1 MSNLFHTLGG
11 FSTKKLVNHNL
22 SFSKKK
28 SPFDKK
34 RKISRQFSSNAISR
48 AKRHISNLLNSY
60 ISEFENTEFPGF
72 FENYKFKGNKFY
84 NNYNPSQ
91 AGHGTIL
98 GNIQSSNRSS
108 NSNTQRSSL
117 HLVNESK
124 EPEENSNKKKRQSSD
139 KKNKIKGGVSDNE
152 DNKNPPSLFKEVEIK
167 NFQGLTKSNLAEFR
181 NICDKIKENICEK
194 SSKDSIKTSR
204 TKQYQNENDSEHE
217 ESISKTHSHIPKEK
231 YRQLT
236 RKKYVYDS
244 LDDEEVDDEI
254 NENFYISP
262 TSQFNF
268 YFDTLIFIAGF
279 YSVLY
284 SPLSLAKNDYF
295 LNKPS
300 KFIFVVEIIIDAIY
314 FCDIIIRFFLAY
326 ITFDEILITNL
337 RLIALHYIFTWFI
350 LDILTA
356 IPFNSIITYHLLF
369 IENNPNALAFG
380 KNIFDIVRLIR
391 IVKMLKIVFANS
403 FSSYLFKIILKIN
416 HLARWIKLYISIFIF
431 IIALHALSS
440 VFIFIGKTSYPNWIM
455 TYVPHERSF
464 GVLYIHSLYYI
475 LSTIYSIGYGDILSN
490 NMNERIFNLF
500 LMVFGIMIYSWG
512 LSSISTYIQAK
523 DTKTIEFLQKCE
535 LLDEIKVKHEKMSD
549 ELYDKI
555 HRFLQYKLKNEKKDR
570 NVILDSLP
578 IGLRNNMI
586 YQMYKPI
593 IENFIFFKNFN
604 NTDFIV
610 KVIMSFKPVLGVKND
625 ILVNEGDYLEEIF
638 FVKKG
643 NLSLQLPLPDLDQ
656 ELAQRNSSF
665 IRKPIFNDPFMR
677 QKASLFGL
685 ENRLSYEDITRDEL
699 NRAQKLYTN
708 EEINSIHVQ
717 ILEIRKNEHFGDI
730 LMFLN
735 RKSPLA
741 VKVKS
746 KIVELFLLKKT
757 DAARI
762 SINYPVIWNK
772 IIKRSLFNMEQIDR
786 LVNRAIKLF
795 YNANKKKFRNLFN
808 KKNVM
813 SNTLYSTI
821 MNINNSKNNVQ
832 TSKFN
837 YVKSHKLTNIYKIGN
852 ISTSIFDLKTIPS
865 NTQSR
870 NDTSFY
876 RSSRE
881 QTMNGPLNITS
892 NEHKSEKESIIN
904 NTDNDSSSSYAK
916 KISNTS
922 RSNETVKMNIND
934 GIDNLEGTNLS
945 KKPTIPSKLNSK
957 YEAGFYMNSQ
967 SFSILHENRKYIC
980 SNDISIS
987 SFHFKTEKLKITKE
1001 TNISIGNMY
1010 ENLLA
1015 FFNYDQLK
1023 TTLVISKLVQCGIDE
1038 MNKLLSYLDKLLFP
1052 KTNAI
1057 SVNDE
1062 NIDNKSANIERRN
1075 EFNRIFSINKN
1086 RKSVLGEED
1095 RKSLLTN
1102 MHCCINSPKKELSS
1116 KNPIKQQ
1123 KKSLQNF
1130 LQKKDNFIRVA
1141 SYAFDEKKDP
1151 MKILNIQDFSKTQTQ
1166 INDSLQNKKNENDLL
1181 DVIKMNIENN
1191 AFNLDNPALFYSE
1204 YFQKILDKEQ
1214 HLIYQSFLFKRLERA
1229 ELLLKNL
1236 SKIKKNNEQTKNNS
1250 NT

>member
-11 FSTKKLVNHNL
+11 FSTKKILNPNL
-22 SFSKKK
+22 SFSPKKV
-28 SPFDKK
+28 PLDKK
-34 RKISRQFSSNAISR
+34 QKLSRQFTNNAISR
-48 AKRHISNLLNSY
+48 AKRHISDLLNSY
-60 ISEFENTEFPGF
+60 ISEFEHTEFPTF
-72 FENYKFKGNKFY
+72 FENYKFKGSKFY
-84 NNYNPSQ
+84 NNYNAS
-91 AGHGTIL
+91 GTGRGSLL

-117 HLVNESK
+117 HLLNESK
-124 EPEENSNKKKRQSSD
+124 GVEEVKKNSD
-139 KKNKIKGGVSDNE
+139 KRNKIKGDVTDNGQ
-152 DNKNPPSLFKEVEIK
+152 NKNKSSLFKEVEI
-167 NFQGLTKSNLAEFR
+167 NNIQGLTKSNIVELK
-181 NICDKIKENICEK
+181 NICDKIKENICER

-204 TKQYQNENDSEHE
+204 TKQFQNENDSGHGG
-217 ESISKTHSHIPKEK
+217 STSKTHSNIPKEK

-244 LDDEEVDDEI
+244 LDDEEVDDEV

-262 TSQFNF
+262 GSKFIF
-268 YFDTLIFIAGF
+268 YFDILIFIAGF
-279 YSVLY
+279 YSILY
-284 SPLSLAKNDYF
+284 TPLSLARDDYF

-300 KFIFVVEIIIDAIY
+300 TFIFGVEVIVDLIY
-314 FCDIIIRFFLAY
+314 FCDIIIQFFLAY
-326 ITFDEILITNL
+326 ITFDEILITKL
-337 RLIALHYIFTWFI
+337 RLIALHYIFSWFI

-356 IPFNSIITYHLLF
+356 IPFNSILTYHLLF
-369 IENNPNALAFG
+369 VEDNYGALTYG
-380 KNIFDIVRLIR
+380 KNIMDIIRLIR
-391 IVKMLKIVFANS
+391 IIKMLKVVFANS
-403 FSSYLFKIILKIN
+403 FSTYFFKSILKIN
-416 HLARWIKLYISIFIF
+416 HLSRWIKLYISIFTF
-431 IIALHALSS
+431 IIALHILSS

-464 GVLYIHSLYYI
+464 GVIYIHSLYYI

-523 DTKTIEFLQKCE
+523 DAKTIEFHQKCE
-535 LLDEIKVKHEKMSD
+535 LLDEIKVTHEKMSD

-555 HRFLQYKLKNEKKDR
+555 YRFLQYKLENEKKDR
-570 NVILDSLP
+570 NAILDSLP

-610 KVIMSFKPVLGVKND
+610 RVIMNFKPILGIKND
-625 ILVNEGDYLEEIF
+625 ILVKEGDYLEEIF

-685 ENRLSYEDITRDEL
+685 ENRLSYQDITRDEL

-708 EEINSIHVQ
+708 EEINCIHIQ

-735 RKSPLA
+735 RKSPLT

-757 DAARI
+757 DAVRI
-762 SINYPVIWNK
+762 SMNYPAIWNK

-795 YNANKKKFRNLFN
+795 YNANKKKFTNLFN

-821 MNINNSKNNVQ
+821 MNINNSKNNSQ
-832 TSKFN
+832 ASKFN
-837 YVKSHKLTNIYKIGN
+837 YVKSHRLTNIYKIGN

-865 NTQSR
+865 NSQSR
-870 NDTSFY
+870 IDTTPY

-881 QTMNGPLNITS
+881 QSINGPLNITS
-892 NEHKSEKESIIN
+892 NEHKSESESIIS

-916 KISNTS
+916 KVSSTS

-934 GIDNLEGTNLS
+934 GIDNVEDTNLS
-945 KKPTIPSKLNSK
+945 KKPTIASKLNSK
-957 YEAGFYMNSQ
+957 YETGFYMNNQ

-980 SNDISIS
+980 SNNMSIS
-987 SFHFKTEKLKITKE
+987 SFHFKTEKLKMTKE
-1001 TNISIGNMY
+1001 TNISIGKAY
-1010 ENLLA
+1010 ENLLTC
-1015 FFNYDQLK
+1015 FNFDQLK
-1023 TTLVISKLVQCGIDE
+1023 TNLFVSKVIQCGIDE
-1038 MNKLLSYLDKLLFP
+1038 MNKLLSYLDKLLAS
-1052 KTNAI
+1052 KTNVI

-1062 NIDNKSANIERRN
+1062 IIDNKSANIEHRN
-1075 EFNRIFSINKN
+1075 EFNKMFSINKN
-1086 RKSVLGEED
+1086 KKSILGEED

-1102 MHCCINSPKKELSS
+1102 IHCCTINSPKKESS
-1116 KNPIKQQ
+1116 SNNPIKQQ

-1141 SYAFDEKKDP
+1141 SYAFDEKKNP
-1151 MKILNIQDFSKTQTQ
+1151 MKIPNIQDFTKTY
-1166 INDSLQNKKNENDLL
+1166 INDSLQNKKNDNDLL

-1191 AFNLDNPALFYSE
+1191 AFNLDNPELFYSE

-1214 HLIYQSFLFKRLERA
+1214 HLIYQSFLFKRLERT

-1236 SKIKKNNEQTKNNS
+1236 SKKKNNNEQTKKNS